1 MKDHNLVE
9 PLSPS
14 EILLERR
21 PVRDRDGTSV
31 KGLHNVWIALN
42 NPRELNSYTTTS
54 IKEVILALREA
65 CNVRG
70 AVAVVLTGSGSQAF
84 CSGGNTRVYAEI
96 MPGPRASTGNTCA
109 CSMTWSALF

>member
-14 EILLERR
+14 EILLQRR
-21 PVRDRDGTSV
+21 PARDRDGTSV
-31 KGLHNVWIALN
+31 NGLHNVWITLN

-65 CNVRG
+65 SNDRA
-70 AVAVVLTGSGSQAF
+70 AVAVVLTGAGTQAF
-84 CSGGNTRVYAEI
+84 CTGGNTREYAEI
-96 MPGPRASTGNTCA
+96 YAGAA
-109 CSMTWSALF
+109 